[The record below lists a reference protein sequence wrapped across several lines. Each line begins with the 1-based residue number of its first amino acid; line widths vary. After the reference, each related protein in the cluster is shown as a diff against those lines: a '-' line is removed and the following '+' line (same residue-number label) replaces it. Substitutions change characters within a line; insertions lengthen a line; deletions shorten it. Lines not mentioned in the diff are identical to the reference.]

1 MYTCSLDNANNYIL
15 CFCLFTNDL
24 VTHIQ
29 RFLTTAVDCGPLS
42 ITNGQVVTPSGTTFM
57 STATYSCDNGY
68 ELNGTSTITCS
79 SNGMWTP
86 AAPICDR
93 KLVLIVE
100 CPLQSRALEM
110 LSIVSILSTLI
121 IAIDCGALTDPAN
134 GQVDT
139 FFGTTFTQIA
149 IYDCNS
155 GYTLRGGQTTR
166 TCTYNGAWSL
176 SAPIC
181 DRTITCFS
189 FCNIIS

>member
-1 MYTCSLDNANNYIL
+1 M
-15 CFCLFTNDL
+15 
-24 VTHIQ
+24 
-29 RFLTTAVDCGPLS
+29 
-42 ITNGQVVTPSGTTFM
+42 TPSGIRTIFM

-68 ELNGTSTITCS
+68 ELNGSSTRTCS

-100 CPLQSRALEM
+100 CPLQSRALKM

-121 IAIDCGALTDPAN
+121 IAINCGTLTDPAN

-139 FFGTTFTQIA
+139 SSGTTFTQIA

-155 GYTLRGGQTTR
+155 GYTFRGGQTTR
-166 TCTYNGAWSL
+166 TCTYNGAWSI

-181 DRTITCFS
+181 DRMITCFS
-189 FCNIIS
+189 FCCNIIL